1 MPDPVRE
8 DQDRHG
14 PSKVGEVV
22 PVIAAARRG
31 VEKIVRWWLGAG
43 VQVRS
48 TVAAT
53 LLQAAVVAAAG
64 AVLLLALHNNLQTSI
79 DAGNLATAQGISAF
93 VDQEIAGSSAA
104 SGDNVTEQDNA
115 PDRDD
120 LQGAIDA
127 AARRRAVV
135 QVLNAD
141 GAVIASSSDLRGF
154 RSLAHD
160 VPAAGETRILER
172 GLPFDDDP
180 YRFTALGGDV
190 DGARFTVLI
199 GQSLGT
205 GEDTLH
211 AAEVALAVAGPLLLL
226 AVAGA
231 TYLFIGRSLRP
242 VAGIRSTVEG
252 ISLRDLSE
260 RVPVPP
266 GNDEVS
272 QLARTMNTMLAD
284 LDRAT
289 TAQRQFVSDASH
301 ELRSPVAT
309 LRAAADIALTV
320 PDRGD
325 RADLAVL
332 VRGEAERLDR
342 LVADLLLLARV
353 DEHSRSST
361 HAPRLDEVDLDD
373 LVTTEARRLR
383 TATTLDVAARRE
395 PARVLGDTHALS
407 RVLRNLTDN
416 AARHAATTVSI
427 TLHRNG
433 STAVL
438 DVVND
443 GPPIP
448 GADRERVFD
457 RFVRLEE
464 SRARDLGGT
473 GLGLAIVREIVLAH
487 GGTVRVLD
495 PDSGPGTC
503 FRIEL
508 PISEFAQSPED
519 PELTD

>member
-1 MPDPVRE
+1 MVATP
-8 DQDRHG
+8 
-14 PSKVGEVV
+14 
-22 PVIAAARRG
+22 RRVLG
-31 VEKIVRWWLGAG
+31 RVLDWWRAAG
-43 VQVRS
+43 VQIRS
-48 TVAAT
+48 TIAAT
-53 LLQAAVVAAAG
+53 VLQAVVVAAAG
-64 AVLLLALHNNLQTSI
+64 AVLLLALSNNLDNSI
-79 DAGNLATAQGISAF
+79 DAGNLATAQGVSAL
-93 VDQEIAGSSAA
+93 VDGDIASSTAIATTDSPNREDLRDAISAA
-104 SGDNVTEQDNA
+104 S
-115 PDRDD
+115 
-120 LQGAIDA
+120 
-127 AARRRAVV
+127 RRRAVV
-135 QVLNAD
+135 QVLDAD
-141 GAVIASSSDLRGF
+141 GTVIAASDDLRGF
-154 RSLAHD
+154 TALAREL
-160 VPAAGETRILER
+160 PAAGGTLMLER
-172 GLPFDDDP
+172 ALPFDDDP
-180 YRFTALGGDV
+180 YRFTALGGEV
-190 DGARFTVLI
+190 GGTRFTVLI

-211 AAEVALAVAGPLLLL
+211 AAEVALTVAGPLLLL

-242 VAGIRSTVEG
+242 VSEIRTTVEG

-266 GNDEVS
+266 GDDEVS
-272 QLARTMNTMLAD
+272 QLARTMNAMLAD

-320 PDRGD
+320 PDRAD
-325 RADLAVL
+325 RGDLAVL
-332 VRGEAERLDR
+332 VRGEAQRLDR

-353 DEHSRSST
+353 DERSRSSAGT
-361 HAPRLDEVDLDD
+361 PQRDEVDLDD
-373 LVTTEARRLR
+373 LVTAEARRLR
-383 TATTLDVAARRE
+383 TATTLDVAVHRE
-395 PARVLGDTHALS
+395 PARVLGDEHALS

-416 AARHAATTVSI
+416 AARHAVSTVSI
-427 TLHRNG
+427 ALRRNG
-433 STAVL
+433 FTAVL

-448 GADRERVFD
+448 GPDRERVFD

-487 GGTVRVLD
+487 GGSVRVLD
-495 PDSGPGTC
+495 PGDGPGTC

-508 PISEFAQSPED
+508 PISEFPDS
-519 PELTD
+519 PELTE